1 MKTAVYVNVKNE
13 TRLAEFI
20 DYYAK
25 IGIDYFVIMDDDI
38 LCYRKKEISE
48 LKDVMYNVQII
59 LFR

>member
-1 MKTAVYVNVKNE
+1 M
-13 TRLAEFI
+13 
-20 DYYAK
+20 D
-25 IGIDYFVIMDDDI
+25 MDDDI

>member
-1 MKTAVYVNVKNE
+1 MTGGFGDKQ
-13 TRLAEFI
+13 R
-20 DYYAK
+20 K
-25 IGIDYFVIMDDDI
+25 IIGKGWRDMDMDDDI